1 MDRITVNPDDAA
13 DVGGDGVD
21 DDTLLAPNFYESGSK
36 TGARIDR

>member
-21 DDTLLAPNFYESGSK
+21 DDTLLAPTLRERLENWGS
-36 TGARIDR
+36 D